1 MPLRH
6 GAERPCTRD
15 NLQGRLEHVGSQRGG
30 CLELGVAEVHR
41 RYRSWTGCPSESKG
55 RVLRTAHQQDRD
67 PVELL
72 IGLLRASAP
81 GVADLRIPGHR

>member
-1 MPLRH
+1 M
-6 GAERPCTRD
+6 
-15 NLQGRLEHVGSQRGG
+15 
-30 CLELGVAEVHR
+30 
-41 RYRSWTGCPSESKG
+41 
-55 RVLRTAHQQDRD
+55 VLRGLALGTTYKDVWSTWAVSAAAALNLAWPKCTDATDRGRGALVSRKGASCGPPTQQDRD